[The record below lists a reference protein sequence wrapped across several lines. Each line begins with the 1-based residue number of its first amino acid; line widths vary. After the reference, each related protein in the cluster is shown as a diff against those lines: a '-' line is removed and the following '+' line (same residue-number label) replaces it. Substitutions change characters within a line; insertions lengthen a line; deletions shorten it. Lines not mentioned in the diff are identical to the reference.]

1 MSANQYQV
9 EYRRLKSKT
18 IAAVGRFLASVG
30 EPFDRELA
38 DMLAVTRSEL
48 SDQPEF
54 AVWMAEA
61 LAWARYAVRD
71 DEYFD
76 AATRFIAGGD
86 PTLADEASC
95 FDDRFG
101 TDNLRKALVAFR
113 QWFDAMP
120 ILQSVDVAPLRWKAL
135 QERSL
140 LVAEQ
145 LKRSDQFR
153 GVGLWLFPAPFKILA
168 VAHPEVWGDPT
179 LEAIVMPTGTQVVRA
194 LDWLQRDGVIRKER
208 SILKGSTQTFADEYT
223 NLWALQIPQKELAS
237 AGGTSVLHIN
247 GALHELGW
255 RGKD

>member
-1 MSANQYQV
+1 MSANPYQD
-9 EYRRLKSKT
+9 EYKRLPSKS
-18 IAAVGRFLASVG
+18 IAAVGRFLAEVG

-38 DMLAVTRSEL
+38 DMLAVTRGEL

-71 DEYFD
+71 DEFFD
-76 AATRFIAGGD
+76 AATRFIAGGE
-86 PTLADEASC
+86 PTLADEASR

-101 TDNLRKALVAFR
+101 PDNLREALVAFR
-113 QWFDAMP
+113 QWFEAMP
-120 ILQSVDVAPLRWKAL
+120 GLQSVKVDPLRWKAL

-145 LKRSDQFR
+145 LKRSGQLR

-168 VAHPEVWGDPT
+168 VAHPEVWGDAT

-194 LDWLQRDGVIRKER
+194 LEWLQRDGVIRTER
-208 SILKGSTQTFADEYT
+208 SILKASAHTFADEYT